1 MRPTLILL
9 LLLAARPALA
19 ADGQQLFAD
28 QCASCHAL
36 TDASGAD
43 GPSLKGIIWRK
54 VGGRSDFAYSS
65 ALKSLGGSWSPSR
78 LDDFLKDTQAFAPR
92 TGMALVVDDPQDR
105 SAIIAYLKASR

>member
-1 MRPTLILL
+1 MRPALVLL

-19 ADGQQLFAD
+19 ADGRQLFAD

-36 TDASGAD
+36 TDVSGAD

-54 VGGRSDFAYSS
+54 VGGRSDFAYSG

-78 LDDFLKDTQAFAPR
+78 LDDFLKDTQAFAPGG
-92 TGMALVVDDPQDR
+92 GMNIVVDAPADR
-105 SAIIAYLKASR
+105 AAIIAYLKAAH